1 MTNAI
6 PDSSVEASSENDA
19 ASDGTGTSTDEPDA
33 AGDLR
38 PLFLGVVAGALAW
51 VAGYAV
57 TYGLARESIR
67 ADLRTD
73 VLESAAG
80 ETLTAELVAWTYLN
94 AHGVATE
101 VPRRGLFRLLP
112 PEQNVV
118 LDGSGAEWLLL
129 LIPPLVIAL
138 AGAYCAYDQLE
149 RLESITEAAIDGAMV
164 AIGYLA
170 VTIVAV
176 LLSTVAIEG
185 AVIRPSPLESIL
197 VAGIGYPIVFGALGA
212 VALVRLR
219 ASGGVRAS

>member
-6 PDSSVEASSENDA
+6 PDSGVEASGDNDE
-19 ASDGTGTSTDEPDA
+19 ASAGTGTSADEPDA

-51 VAGYAV
+51 LAGYAV

-80 ETLTAELVAWTYLN
+80 EALTAELVAWTYLN

-118 LDGSGAEWLLL
+118 LNGSGAEWLLL
-129 LIPPLVIAL
+129 LVPPLVIAL
-138 AGAYCAYDQLE
+138 AGAYCAYDQFE

-176 LLSTVAIEG
+176 LVSTVVIEG
-185 AVIRPSPLESIL
+185 SVIRPSPLESIL

-212 VALVRLR
+212 VTVVRLR
-219 ASGGVRAS
+219 ARSGVRTP